1 MERKLLPYLVA
12 IAAFSV
18 SASAAF
24 YSVTGLS
31 KMFAGAALQVM
42 IMASSLE
49 LAKLVIASVL
59 YQYWERLGFLLKTYL
74 ISAVFILMLITS
86 GGIYGYLS
94 AAYSETSI
102 KLDVIT
108 KEVSVYDLTRS
119 RYQSQLDDLIEE
131 KNLLSYSISELSKGL
146 SNNIT
151 QYTDSRGNIVTSSS
165 SANRKALE
173 RQLEDAKRQ
182 RDVLTARE
190 TILNDSISKID
201 IAKLQKETN
210 SDIASEIGPLKYIA
224 TLTGKTIDEVVNW
237 FIIALMLVFD
247 PLAVAL
253 VITANILFHKPIQ
266 IIPEITP
273 ITEQIQQPIEKLV
286 PEYPTAPEQ
295 LIQQEIV
302 EDKREAS
309 AIIKTSPTPNKVKR
323 ISSYG

>member
-12 IAAFSV
+12 ITAFFV

-31 KMFAGAALQVM
+31 KMFAGAALQVI
-42 IMASSLE
+42 IMAGSLE

-59 YQYWERLGFLLKTYL
+59 YQYWDRLALLLKIYL
-74 ISAVFILMLITS
+74 ISAVFILMIITS

-102 KLDVIT
+102 KLDVMT
-108 KEVSVYDLTRS
+108 KEVAVYDLARN
-119 RYQSQLDDLIEE
+119 RYQSQLDDLVQE
-131 KNLLSYSISELSKGL
+131 KNLLNSSISELSKGL
-146 SNNIT
+146 SNNII
-151 QYTDSRGNIVTSSS
+151 QYKDNQGNIITSSS
-165 SANRKALE
+165 SANRKSLE

-182 RDVLTARE
+182 RDLLISRE
-190 TILNDSISKID
+190 AILNDSISKID

-224 TLTGKTIDEVVNW
+224 TLTGRTIDEVVNW

-247 PLAVAL
+247 PLAIAL
-253 VITANILFHKPIQ
+253 VITANILFQKPVQ
-266 IIPEITP
+266 LMPEISP
-273 ITEQIQQPIEKLV
+273 VTEQIQQPIEELV
-286 PEYPTAPEQ
+286 PESPPAAEQ
-295 LIQQEIV
+295 LIQQEII
-302 EDKREAS
+302 EDKGES
-309 AIIKTSPTPNKVKR
+309 PAIINKSTTPSKIKR

>member
-59 YQYWERLGFLLKTYL
+59 YQYWERLGVLLKTYL

>member
-1 MERKLLPYLVA
+1 VERKLLPYLVA